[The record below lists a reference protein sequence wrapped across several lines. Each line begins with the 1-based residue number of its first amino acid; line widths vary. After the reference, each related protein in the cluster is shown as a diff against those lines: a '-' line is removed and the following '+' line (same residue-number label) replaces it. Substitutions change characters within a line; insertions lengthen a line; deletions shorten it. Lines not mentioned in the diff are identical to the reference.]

1 MNRVYLLH
9 KKLSRRALNRLSEVK
24 STTIAIDDDEMNVA
38 RRAPVYLK
46 EVPKVVTMIGQRLE
60 TAGLVYDLSQYQR
73 KSTFLE
79 IRYKDKYHYQKIN
92 IILKEIDLSSFME
105 VK

>member
-1 MNRVYLLH
+1 MNRVYQLH

-24 STTIAIDDDEMNVA
+24 PTTIAIDDDEMNVA